1 MRRLAILLPLLLAAC
16 HQEPSF
22 DERYDKAA
30 KEIDA
35 RAKAMDK
42 DIVES
47 EKAAKAAGDVRSK
60 PGTAIEPGGK
70 VPRTKPVPL
79 PDTAKPSNAPPSSG
93 E

>member
-1 MRRLAILLPLLLAAC
+1 MRGLAILLPLLLAAC

-42 DIVES
+42 DIAES
-47 EKAAKAAGDVRSK
+47 EKAAKAVGESWPR
-60 PGTAIEPGGK
+60 PGGVIEPGGK
-70 VPRTKPVPL
+70 IPRTKPAPL

>member
-42 DIVES
+42 DIAES
-47 EKAAKAAGDVRSK
+47 EKAEKAAGEYPSEPAV
-60 PGTAIEPGGK
+60 AVEPGGK
-70 VPRTKPVPL
+70 IPRTDPVPL
-79 PDTAKPSNAPPSSG
+79 PDTAKPSSAPPSSG

>member
-1 MRRLAILLPLLLAAC
+1 MRRAAILLPLLLAAC

-35 RAKAMDK
+35 RAKAMDA
-42 DIVES
+42 DIAES
-47 EKAAKAAGDVRSK
+47 EKAAQAAG
-60 PGTAIEPGGK
+60 
-70 VPRTKPVPL
+70 L
-79 PDTAKPSNAPPSSG
+79 PEAAKPATAPPSSG